1 MTKNRLPKSSN
12 TNLLKLFRK
21 LHRISSVYLIV
32 FFLIM
37 SVTGILLGMKKH
49 SRGYL
54 QAVTEQGSTT
64 DLTKWLTADSLYK
77 IASQVLRDS
86 ISPDVSTEISRI
98 DMRPRRGAVKFV
110 FSDHYW
116 GVQLDGATGEV
127 LKLERRRSDIIEN
140 IHTGLILDFYFNTR
154 GEPIKLVY
162 TVLIGLALL
171 VLTITGFWIW
181 YAPRRK
187 NRKKNQYSN

>member
-1 MTKNRLPKSSN
+1 MTKNRLPKPSN
-12 TNLLKLFRK
+12 TKLLKLFRK

-187 NRKKNQYSN
+187 NRKKNQYSI

>member
-1 MTKNRLPKSSN
+1 MTKNRLPKPSN
-12 TNLLKLFRK
+12 TKLLKLFRK

>member
-1 MTKNRLPKSSN
+1 MTKNKLPKSSN

-37 SVTGILLGMKKH
+37 SVTGILLGLKKH

-54 QAVTEQGSTT
+54 LADTEQGSTT
-64 DLTKWLTADSLYK
+64 DLTKWLAADTLYK

-86 ISPDVSTEISRI
+86 IDVDLPTEINRI
-98 DMRPRRGAVKFV
+98 DMRPRRGTVKFV
-110 FSDHYW
+110 FRDHYW
-116 GVQLDGATGEV
+116 GVQLDGATGEL
-127 LKLERRRSDIIEN
+127 LKVERRRSDIIEN
-140 IHTGLILDFYFNTR
+140 IHTGLIIDFYFNTR
-154 GEPIKLVY
+154 NEPIKLVY
-162 TVLIGLALL
+162 TVVMGLALL
-171 VLTITGFWIW
+171 ALSVTGFWIW

-187 NRKKNQYSN
+187 KRKKNQYSN